1 MKLISKDE
9 ANNNRQW
16 FYLNFC
22 EKFGINL
29 SDFDRETIADY
40 LNELLS
46 VKNFYYNISNQV
58 RKEFDLDLDDDDL
71 RKFVIKKMKRF
82 EPIDL
87 FKDNVA
93 MSTEKIGSQD
103 KKVTSQAGDFSMSI
117 EG

>member
-1 MKLISKDE
+1 MELISKDE

-16 FYLNFC
+16 FYLIFC

-29 SDFDRETIADY
+29 SDFDREMIADY
-40 LNELLS
+40 LNELSS
-46 VKNFYYNISNQV
+46 VKNFYYVISNQI
-58 RKEFDLDLDDDDL
+58 RKEFDLDLDDDSL

-87 FKDNVA
+87 FKDNAA
-93 MSTEKIGSQD
+93 MSIEKLGNQD
-103 KKVTSQAGDFSMSI
+103 KKVTAEAGDFSMSI